1 MATLEHEPPKPLPPA
16 VRGRIDALRAGI
28 RRYVWLDGL
37 AAAAVWLG
45 LWFWASLGIDWTFEP
60 PLLVRQIILAA
71 GVAGLA
77 AALFIY
83 ILRRAF
89 VRLSDS
95 NMATVLERRFPEF
108 NDSLLTTVV
117 LSRRSAEEAGFNPSM
132 LAGTGRRAEA
142 KMAAARVAEVF
153 DPMPW
158 VRKLIVTLGLAA
170 AIGLLAWRAP
180 DVLGLWT
187 QRNLMLTDKLW
198 PRRIRLEV
206 VGFKDG
212 TAKVAAGANFDLR
225 VRAFRGDTEIPVL
238 PDRVEIRYRDETGAS
253 YRKTMKTI
261 GAAASLPAPGD
272 RVLQEYGYQ
281 FAGLLSTVHFDLI
294 GGDARVWN
302 CVIKVVPN
310 PSLKLSLV
318 CKYPDYI
325 ERNSSTIEVGTDAVA
340 VPVGSRLTVSG
351 TASKPLE
358 TLNIDFPTSENRA
371 SLHTELSGDQLGGDR
386 NTFSYTFDP
395 FPNPP
400 EAKGAVAKNAEA
412 SPTRSVSAGQPSR
425 EYSLQFTLRDS
436 DGIKGRDPI
445 SLNLVAVPDEP
456 PDVKVRLVGTR
467 EPVVTTKGR
476 LPATGTI
483 ADDHG
488 LGRAWWDYAV
498 QQPTPPVLPTAAG
511 EKPAEAATKSVPPR
525 TGAVEFGDLG
535 RHPAELVVNDQETA
549 LEASE
554 LKLAEGQ
561 RLTLTIRAADL
572 CNLGTGPNVGSGET
586 WQLEVVTEAQ
596 LLTRLEAREL
606 LLRQRFEEIV
616 QEMTETRNLL
626 LKMDF
631 SRPGKT
637 SSAPKPKE
645 AGAEPG
651 EAAPPP
657 QSLSEADLTARRL
670 ERTLQALQNCHKNTL
685 ETAEVAAGVD
695 EIRLQLT
702 NNRVDS
708 EERKTRLDAN
718 VSRPLHNIVEEM
730 FPVLDKRLETLKS
743 AVGDLAGGPALRD
756 QARQQADAI
765 LAQMEEVLR
774 HMMVMEDFNVAVV
787 QRLQRLIQRHKEVT
801 EVTKKKDQENLEK

>member
-1 MATLEHEPPKPLPPA
+1 M
-16 VRGRIDALRAGI
+16 
-28 RRYVWLDGL
+28 
-37 AAAAVWLG
+37 
-45 LWFWASLGIDWTFEP
+45 
-60 PLLVRQIILAA
+60 
-71 GVAGLA
+71 
-77 AALFIY
+77 
-83 ILRRAF
+83 
-89 VRLSDS
+89 
-95 NMATVLERRFPEF
+95 
-108 NDSLLTTVV
+108 
-117 LSRRSAEEAGFNPSM
+117 
-132 LAGTGRRAEA
+132 
-142 KMAAARVAEVF
+142 
-153 DPMPW
+153 
-158 VRKLIVTLGLAA
+158 
-170 AIGLLAWRAP
+170 
-180 DVLGLWT
+180 
-187 QRNLMLTDKLW
+187 
-198 PRRIRLEV
+198 
-206 VGFKDG
+206 
-212 TAKVAAGANFDLR
+212 
-225 VRAFRGDTEIPVL
+225 
-238 PDRVEIRYRDETGAS
+238 
-253 YRKTMKTI
+253 
-261 GAAASLPAPGD
+261 
-272 RVLQEYGYQ
+272 
-281 FAGLLSTVHFDLI
+281 
-294 GGDARVWN
+294 
-302 CVIKVVPN
+302 
-310 PSLKLSLV
+310 
-318 CKYPDYI
+318 
-325 ERNSSTIEVGTDAVA
+325 
-340 VPVGSRLTVSG
+340 
-351 TASKPLE
+351 
-358 TLNIDFPTSENRA
+358 
-371 SLHTELSGDQLGGDR
+371 
-386 NTFSYTFDP
+386 
-395 FPNPP
+395 
-400 EAKGAVAKNAEA
+400 
-412 SPTRSVSAGQPSR
+412 
-425 EYSLQFTLRDS
+425 
-436 DGIKGRDPI
+436 
-445 SLNLVAVPDEP
+445 
-456 PDVKVRLVGTR
+456 RLVGTR

-483 ADDHG
+483 TDDHG

-498 QQPTPPVLPTAAG
+498 EQPTPPVLPTAAG
-511 EKPAEAATKSVPPR
+511 EKPAEAGDEVRAATNRRGGVWRSRPPSRRVCRQRSRNGAGSV
-525 TGAVEFGDLG
+525 A
-535 RHPAELVVNDQETA
+535 N
-549 LEASE
+549 

-586 WQLEVVTEAQ
+586 WQLEVVTEDQ

-787 QRLQRLIQRHKEVT
+787 QRLQRLIERHKEVT
-801 EVTKKKDQENLEK
+801 EVTKKKDQENLEEVVMARRNGLVVDNCVARYGPSGGVPFKRVGGRKSGARGGASGSQALGRRVGARCRRITSQPPSRSWPANSRTSRAS